1 MMLSC
6 VFNGFVFLTLWR
18 PGPPPRRAWGVAFG
32 AWGVARVLRL
42 IKLARLLRASK
53 LLQRWQ
59 TKLNIDY
66 ATVALLRCVI
76 GVIVVTHWSSCIWA
90 LQASFAD
97 TPLDSWMGTFDYCW
111 SMPNSSLTEPEY
123 ACVGPWDM
131 YAASVYFAVMT
142 ITSIG
147 YGDIAATPHNAASA
161 SRPRLRTST
170 R

>member
-1 MMLSC
+1 MC
-6 VFNGFVFLTLWR
+6 
-18 PGPPPRRAWGVAFG
+18 PQ
-32 AWGVARVLRL
+32 
-42 IKLARLLRASK
+42 LRASRILK
-53 LLQRWQ
+53 RWETQ
-59 TKLNIDY
+59 ISIDY
-66 ATVALLRCVI
+66 GTLALLRCLVLI
-76 GVIVVTHWSSCIWA
+76 CLGAHWFACIWA

-147 YGDIAATPHNAASA
+147 YGDIAATPHNAAEQSVA
-161 SRPRLRTST
+161 TFLMLAG
-170 R
+170 